1 MGWGGWGWVGVGTGE
16 ASWWTG
22 SFAHL
27 ASALA
32 TAMFVVTGLVAPSVH
47 ELSALFDKYD
57 NSGTELVL
65 V

>member
-1 MGWGGWGWVGVGTGE
+1 MGVGRGE